1 MASCYKKDHKIIR
14 IQINSEF
21 SSGPKN
27 RISPLFVESPDFFLG
42 VGGGEGGGRRRRG
55 FPDFPLSRLAGLRP
69 IAILNNYNL

>member
-21 SSGPKN
+21 SSGQKN

-42 VGGGEGGGRRRRG
+42 GGGGRRRRG